1 MMPEKFFGRMIAA
14 HSLNPESVVR
24 NGPCNRLPEKRDE
37 SALSM
42 RFDDIRVRN
51 DGMTAYTRNRRIAPR
66 KEFYVAGPN
75 KILCAS
81 GKRPRV
87 YVAERK

>member
-1 MMPEKFFGRMIAA
+1 
-14 HSLNPESVVR
+14 
-24 NGPCNRLPEKRDE
+24 
-37 SALSM
+37 M